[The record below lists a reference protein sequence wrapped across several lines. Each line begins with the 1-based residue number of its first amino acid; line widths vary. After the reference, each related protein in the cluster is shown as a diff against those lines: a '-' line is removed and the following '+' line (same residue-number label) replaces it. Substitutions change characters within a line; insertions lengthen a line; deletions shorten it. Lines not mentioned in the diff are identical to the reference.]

1 MTGCGYAPRA
11 REDSMRPRR
20 LLGASVQPLN
30 FAVRRFGG
38 NLVVTLGPT
47 LARLLLAAPFVFQL
61 AMLALQLR
69 AFAQHRHVS
78 FLLLSIATVCGLLY
92 LSVQVWFLWWHPDQS
107 MQGSWFWVTT
117 VALLFQ
123 MVLGLWGTASLFRSY
138 GKLASAMPLQVSAD
152 RSV

>member
-1 MTGCGYAPRA
+1 
-11 REDSMRPRR
+11 MRPRR

-78 FLLLSIATVCGLLY
+78 FLLLSIATVCGLFY
-92 LSVQVWFLWWHPDQS
+92 LSVQVWFLLWHPDKS
-107 MQGSWFWVTT
+107 MHGSWFWVTF
-117 VALLFQ
+117 VDLCFHY
-123 MVLGLWGTASLFRSY
+123 VLGVWG
-138 GKLASAMPLQVSAD
+138 LAYS
-152 RSV
+152 